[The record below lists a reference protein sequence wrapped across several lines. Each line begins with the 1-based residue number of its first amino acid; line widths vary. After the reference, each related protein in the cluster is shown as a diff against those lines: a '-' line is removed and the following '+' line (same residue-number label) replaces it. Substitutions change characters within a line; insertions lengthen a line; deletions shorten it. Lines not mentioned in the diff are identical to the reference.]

1 VRFEI
6 KLLGVTLKAVY
17 PDVAVTLAIRPVTGT
32 SARGRPEVGF
42 RNSVSRATRPKKF
55 EGQRVLLVEDTRLY
69 SFAVR
74 SLLEANFGLIVIH
87 CATFAAL
94 RHELDSDTRGFSLA
108 ILDLCLADAANG
120 EALDLVQ
127 ARAIPSIVFS
137 GFTSERRREEI
148 MSKDVVD
155 IVYKNSPSSLESLGS
170 SVDRV
175 LSLSRPQLLLVDP
188 QGENDSAMV
197 AALASCSFT
206 VDVCTSTTDALSILD
221 ASQNTELVVVRSDL
235 AEKDSYCFLEL
246 LKTRFGDDA
255 VRVIGFSQNKGR
267 DDVARFLG
275 AGGDDFVHLPT
286 SPADVESRLVHT
298 LTIHKQIQSLQRM
311 ASRDYLTDLLNRRYF
326 FDRGPKLVDICLR
339 QQAPVCAALLD
350 IDHFKRL
357 NDTHGHEIGDLVL
370 KAVSRKILAL
380 VGEKQHLPARIG
392 GEEFAILFTNL
403 DIEQAYEFCER
414 IRMEIAAIRVVVDDE
429 DLSVTISMG
438 LASISDAE
446 TFDNYLNAADQYL
459 YLAKHSGRN
468 RVFSDYQVA
477 RIAAS

>member
-1 VRFEI
+1 
-6 KLLGVTLKAVY
+6 
-17 PDVAVTLAIRPVTGT
+17 
-32 SARGRPEVGF
+32 
-42 RNSVSRATRPKKF
+42 
-55 EGQRVLLVEDTRLY
+55 
-69 SFAVR
+69 
-74 SLLEANFGLIVIH
+74 
-87 CATFAAL
+87 
-94 RHELDSDTRGFSLA
+94 
-108 ILDLCLADAANG
+108 
-120 EALDLVQ
+120 
-127 ARAIPSIVFS
+127 
-137 GFTSERRREEI
+137 
-148 MSKDVVD
+148 
-155 IVYKNSPSSLESLGS
+155 
-170 SVDRV
+170 
-175 LSLSRPQLLLVDP
+175 
-188 QGENDSAMV
+188 
-197 AALASCSFT
+197 
-206 VDVCTSTTDALSILD
+206 
-221 ASQNTELVVVRSDL
+221 
-235 AEKDSYCFLEL
+235 
-246 LKTRFGDDA
+246 
-255 VRVIGFSQNKGR
+255 
-267 DDVARFLG
+267 
-275 AGGDDFVHLPT
+275 
-286 SPADVESRLVHT
+286 
-298 LTIHKQIQSLQRM
+298 M